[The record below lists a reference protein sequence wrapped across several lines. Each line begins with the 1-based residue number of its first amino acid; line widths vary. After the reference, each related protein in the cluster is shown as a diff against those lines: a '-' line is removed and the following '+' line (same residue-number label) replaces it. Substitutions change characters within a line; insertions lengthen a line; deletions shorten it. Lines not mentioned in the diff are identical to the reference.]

1 VVVAGVVVLA
11 GVVLFSLNRL
21 SGVPSFFR
29 WAGGGVLFS
38 LKRLSGVPSFFRWVV
53 AGVVV
58 VEAAFVAAGVVWAK
72 PKPAKRNNILAIKR
86 IFFIRIGV
94 FLVKKVEKSSV
105 NLFKCAGWT
114 KNLFPT
120 IPITTTTCILKR

>member
-1 VVVAGVVVLA
+1 MGVVA

-38 LKRLSGVPSFFRWVV
+38 LKRLSGVPSFLRWVV
-53 AGVVV
+53 AGAVVV
-58 VEAAFVAAGVVWAK
+58 VAGFFVVVAAGVVWAK

-86 IFFIRIGV
+86 VFFICVGI
-94 FLVKKVEKSSV
+94 F
-105 NLFKCAGWT
+105 
-114 KNLFPT
+114 
-120 IPITTTTCILKR
+120 